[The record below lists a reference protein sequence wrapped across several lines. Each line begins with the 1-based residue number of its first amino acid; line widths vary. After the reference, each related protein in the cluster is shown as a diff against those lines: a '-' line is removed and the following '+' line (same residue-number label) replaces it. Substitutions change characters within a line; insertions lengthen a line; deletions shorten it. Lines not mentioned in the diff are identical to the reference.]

1 MTRVTTTGILKQLYP
16 ERSKGLTN
24 IMANLDGLQHLDIA
38 EKIMEIGPH
47 RYITG
52 KRQQAALLLTTHLL
66 K

>member
-1 MTRVTTTGILKQLYP
+1 MTRVTTTTGILKQLHP

-24 IMANLDGLQHLDIA
+24 IPATQDGLQHLDIE

-52 KRQQAALLLTTHLL
+52 KRQAAHL
-66 K
+66 